1 MRSHKL
7 NQFTGYMDQAVRH
20 FAGAPPGLHLLDV
33 PAGNG
38 QVTEALRKLGHH
50 VTPADI
56 NHRRGDYV
64 FADMNRP
71 LPFDDDAFDGVVC
84 LEGIE
89 HLLQPISLLGELI
102 RVTRPGGSIVIS
114 TPNIMNMYSRLQFLF
129 TGTFYQF
136 NPAQNPQVAPGD
148 LRDRF
153 HIAPCSYYTLRYHA
167 EQFGARVSQVL
178 GDKPKRKA
186 LMPLYLSLLA
196 AGRWWS
202 RRLFFGRRFQDN
214 RSRNEEIFRHINSA
228 PLLFSRSLVLVLQ
241 KQAPTTVPKAA
252 A

>member
-1 MRSHKL
+1 MRTHKL
-7 NQFTGYMDQAVRH
+7 NQFTGYMEQAVRH
-20 FAGAPPGLHLLDV
+20 FAAAPPGLNLLDL

-38 QVTEALRKLGHH
+38 QVTEALRRSGHH

-56 NHRRGDYV
+56 NRRRDDYV
-64 FADMNRP
+64 FADMNRR
-71 LPFDDDAFDGVVC
+71 LPFGDDTFDGVVC

-89 HLLQPISLLGELI
+89 HLLNPVILLGELI
-102 RVTRPGGSIVIS
+102 RVTRPGGKVVIS

-136 NPAQNPQVAPGD
+136 NPAQNPRVAPGE

-167 EQFGARVSQVL
+167 EENGAKVAAVM
-178 GDKPKRKA
+178 GDKPKRKL
-186 LMPLYLSLLA
+186 LMPLYLAVLA
-196 AGRWWS
+196 AGKWWS
-202 RRLFFGRRFQDN
+202 RRLFFGTRLESN
-214 RSRNEEIFRHINSA
+214 RDDIQEIYQHINSA
-228 PLLFSRSLVLVLQ
+228 PLLFSRSLVLVLE
-241 KQAPTTVPKAA
+241 KQLAEVQQAA